1 MRTAMLSCALVGL
14 AACAHTP
21 TQSEPAKL
29 NAPSQACV
37 QLIQQFAERVTG
49 QPVTLGH
56 SIFAERDTLLLEPQ
70 AALQIDGRVRGRPE
84 MLWLRKTDG
93 QCVVQHPRT
102 EAQQVLKDC
111 SCKAL
116 DQQ

>member
-1 MRTAMLSCALVGL
+1 MRTAMLSCTFVGL
-14 AACAHTP
+14 TACAHTP

-29 NAPSQACV
+29 DTPSQACV
-37 QLIQQFAERVTG
+37 QSIQQFAERVTG

-84 MLWLRKTDG
+84 MLWLRNVG
-93 QCVVQHPRT
+93 EQCLVLHPRT

-111 SCKAL
+111 SCRAL

>member
-1 MRTAMLSCALVGL
+1 MRSAILTCALVGL

-37 QLIQQFAERVTG
+37 QSIQQFAERVTG

-84 MLWLRKTDG
+84 MLWLRKNAE

-102 EAQQVLKDC
+102 EAQQVLKNC
-111 SCKAL
+111 ACKAL
-116 DQQ
+116 DQ